1 MLEVPEYEFF
11 WQKMLNSPENKLV
24 PVHYVFME
32 VYMSNEF
39 KCSPKIYGAR
49 FRSPVI

>member
-32 VYMSNEF
+32 VYMSNESNVLLR
-39 KCSPKIYGAR
+39 CMGPDSDPQ
-49 FRSPVI
+49 